1 MKADAEAGIV
11 ERRAVGDGSRSST
24 ETVANMTTKKPD
36 PASVKTYVDHEVI
49 TPPHHLRAAARPI
62 GEHDRDDPV
71 ARAEQALQNLSGQF
85 TDWMHEECEI
95 LLAAHRAIRD
105 EGFGPAARDN
115 LYRAAHDIKGQ
126 AATFGY
132 PAAAAAADSLCR
144 IMDHAPDLATVP
156 AELID
161 NHVKAILAIVR
172 EHARI
177 DAADVAGTLSRRL
190 RAVADEYLAHVNRD
204 RPEHLEAV
212 LAPSI
217 VPGT

>member
-1 MKADAEAGIV
+1 
-11 ERRAVGDGSRSST
+11 
-24 ETVANMTTKKPD
+24 MTTKKPN
-36 PASVKTYVDHEVI
+36 PTSVKTYVDHEVI
-49 TPPHHLRAAARPI
+49 TPPHHLRGAARPI

-71 ARAEQALQNLSGQF
+71 ARAEQALRGLSGQF
-85 TDWMHEECEI
+85 ADWMHEECEKLVASHGI
-95 LLAAHRAIRD
+95 VRR
-105 EGFGPAARDN
+105 EGFIPVARDN

-132 PAAAAAADSLCR
+132 PAAAAAAESLCR
-144 IMDHAPDLATVP
+144 IMDHAPELAAVP

-177 DAADVAGTLSRRL
+177 DAADVADALSRRL

-204 RPEHLEAV
+204 RPEHLEAIM
-212 LAPSI
+212 APSI